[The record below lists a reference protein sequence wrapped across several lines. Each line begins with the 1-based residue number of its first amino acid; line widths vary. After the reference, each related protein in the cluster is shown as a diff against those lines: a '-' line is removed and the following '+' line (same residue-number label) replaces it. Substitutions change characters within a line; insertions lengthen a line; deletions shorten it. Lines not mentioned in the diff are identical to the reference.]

1 MPIVIPPELE
11 TRLRTLVQRGRF
23 RDTTEA
29 LGAAVRL
36 LEEQDQRLDQL
47 RAALRIAADQA
58 AQGEVVDFTPDLL
71 EELSREAEERSRR
84 REPVRD
90 AIKP

>member
-1 MPIVIPPELE
+1 VSIVIPPELE

-47 RAALRIAADQA
+47 RAALRVAADQA
-58 AQGEVVDFTPDLL
+58 AQGEVVDFTPELL

-84 REPVRD
+84 REPIRD

>member
-1 MPIVIPPELE
+1 MAIVIPPELE
-11 TRLRTLVQRGRF
+11 ARLRTFIQRGRF

-36 LEEQDQRLDQL
+36 LEEQDRQVDQL
-47 RAALRIAADQA
+47 RAALRNAEDQA
-58 AQGEVVDFTPDLL
+58 ARGEVVDFTQELL